1 MKTKPTTIPRKL
13 RAELA
18 LDPEYRICSLDGYPG
33 HVCAGRITWEHA
45 IIYGGKKVQERWAI
59 IPLCARAHDVDFYQ
73 DGHNMVKELNV
84 WVALNRATPQELRL
98 HSKVVPYTDM
108 LARLNAKYGVW
119 QIPVESL
126 ERTINNFLD
135 SGRERDLEFA

>member
-33 HVCAGRITWEHA
+33 HVCAGRITWEH
-45 IIYGGKKVQERWAI
+45 AI